1 MTTPRI
7 AASLPVSRFSLFV
20 AFSALALLACG
31 ESGAANARRK
41 LREVH
46 VPEVKQMLRDD
57 VSRHLAGVARAAERI
72 APGFTAALPDETTR
86 ERQMRV
92 ALRKLH
98 EPPRGVPQLIASP
111 MTFLAALKPDGRVFV
126 RDADPDPMKGL
137 ALGPLFPSVT
147 RALSGRRPEFA
158 LGEFP
163 RTDTGDP
170 SPSIVFAA
178 PSLARDDGRVVG
190 GAALGIPLW
199 RLEQRISR
207 QLQLD
212 HASEAGIVLWSY
224 VYRGNELI
232 ATRGAHPDLDTIAP
246 DGPTRRAGLARSPG
260 GFTLER
266 EQYGR
271 WYGFAVLPL
280 PMFGADVGV
289 VLVRS
294 DPI

>member
-1 MTTPRI
+1 MAHPRTAPRLRTALSSL
-7 AASLPVSRFSLFV
+7 AAALCT
-20 AFSALALLACG
+20 LALLACG

-46 VPEVKQMLRDD
+46 VPEVKRMLREDL
-57 VSRHLAGVARAAERI
+57 SRHLGGVARAAERL
-72 APGFTAALPDETTR
+72 APGFTAPLPDEATR

-111 MTFLAALKPDGRVFV
+111 MTFLAALHPDGRVFA
-126 RDADPDPMKGL
+126 RDATPDAMKGL

-147 RALSGRRPEFA
+147 RALTERRPAFA

-178 PSLARDDGRVVG
+178 ASLARDDGRVVG

-212 HASEAGIVLWSY
+212 HASEAGVVLWSY
-224 VYRGNELI
+224 VYRGDALI
-232 ATRGAHPDLDTIAP
+232 ASRGAHPDLDTIAP
-246 DGPTRRAGLARSPG
+246 DGASRRAGLARSPG

-271 WYGFAVLPL
+271 WYAFAVLPL
-280 PMFGADVGV
+280 PSLGEDVGV

>member
-1 MTTPRI
+1 MTSLRDPGLRPSFRI
-7 AASLPVSRFSLFV
+7 SLFV
-20 AFSALALLACG
+20 ALSALALAACG
-31 ESGAANARRK
+31 ETGAANARRK

-46 VPEVKQMLRDD
+46 VPEVKRMLRDD

-72 APGFTAALPDETTR
+72 APGFTAVLPDESTR

-111 MTFLAALKPDGRVFV
+111 MTFLAALRPDGRVFV
-126 RDADPDPMKGL
+126 RDADPDPMQGL
-137 ALGPLFPSVT
+137 ALGALFPSVT
-147 RALSGRRPEFA
+147 QALAERRPAFA
-158 LGEFP
+158 FGEFP
-163 RTDTGDP
+163 RTETGDP
-170 SPSIVFAA
+170 SPSLVFAA

-212 HASEAGIVLWSY
+212 HASEAGVVLWSY
-224 VYRGNELI
+224 VYRGDELI

-246 DGPTRRAGLARSPG
+246 DGSTRRAGLTRSPG